1 MDNFFWWYKWHARI
15 SSNSTAGCKI
25 WRNFQSRC
33 PSPAQMCHVTPWACA
48 QETPLGEM
56 ASFCLLIL
64 EEEKQLGKWECFGW
78 YLVHVSG
85 AAFQSNNSSDKDRSH
100 KLEMYPVWPNWGFLL
115 SDSDFVLRMN
125 YTKLVRRKHSICVC
139 VENVPEWTEEGKI
152 EPENCCWYSHPIS
165 DSS

>member
-1 MDNFFWWYKWHARI
+1 MDNIFWWCKWSAGI

-64 EEEKQLGKWECFGW
+64 EEGKQLGKWVCMGD
-78 YLVHVSG
+78 LVHVSG
-85 AAFQSNNSSDKDRSH
+85 ACSDRDRSH
-100 KLEMYPVWPNWGFLL
+100 KLKMYPVWPNWGLL
-115 SDSDFVLRMN
+115 LPDSEFVLQIN

-139 VENVPEWTEEGKI
+139 GENVPEWTEEGKI
-152 EPENCCWYSHPIS
+152 ELENCFWYSHPIS